1 MGSFSTYGHDDPTS
15 EPFSAYC
22 ERMTLA
28 GFLVFL
34 DDNGRVRLQ
43 KMHRPPTALERG
55 LNKHREVMRCL
66 CKEVSDL
73 TPHERETICRND
85 PRLGFHRH
93 DDVEGAIAA
102 ISERYDFK

>member
-1 MGSFSTYGHDDPTS
+1 MGGWTTIGPDDNTG
-15 EPFSAYC
+15 ETFKAFC
-22 ERMTLA
+22 ERMSLA
-28 GFLVFL
+28 GFLVYL
-34 DDNGRVRLQ
+34 GDNGNVRLQ

-55 LNKHREVMRCL
+55 LNKHKEVLRCL
-66 CKEVSDL
+66 CKEVDQL
-73 TPHERETICRND
+73 TDQERETICRND